1 MKIRCEL
8 EIVLKYFDPK
18 VVMTAL
24 QKQNLD
30 EIPNYLTLYTKF
42 MDS

>member
-1 MKIRCEL
+1 MKVRSEL

-18 VVMTAL
+18 LVMTAL
-24 QKQNLD
+24 QKPNLD
-30 EIPNYLTLYTKF
+30 DIPSYLTLYAKF